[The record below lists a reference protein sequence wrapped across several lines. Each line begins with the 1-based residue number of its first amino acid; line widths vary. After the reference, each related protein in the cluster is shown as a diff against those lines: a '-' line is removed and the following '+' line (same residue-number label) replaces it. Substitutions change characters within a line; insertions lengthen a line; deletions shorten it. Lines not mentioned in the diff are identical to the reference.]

1 MGGAYIKDM
10 RKMPKVTMK
19 QARFAQAYLETANLR
34 KSAEMAGYNAKNAKT
49 MQIIGQENIAKPSV
63 RALIEH
69 YSHKSIKNMNKLA
82 NKAKSEQVQYYANK
96 DILDRAG
103 YRPADEQTGN
113 KTLVINISGE
123 SAERY
128 GLRNIVQEVSTIAP
142 PEVEKSS
149 ENG

>member
-1 MGGAYIKDM
+1 MGGAYIKDG
-10 RKMPKVTMK
+10 RKMPRVTLKM
-19 QARFAQAYLETANLR
+19 ARFAQAYLETSNAR
-34 KSAEMAGYNAKNAKT
+34 KSAEMAGYNAKTRET
-49 MQIIGQENIAKPSV
+49 MQAIGTENLRNPTV
-63 RALIEH
+63 RQLIER

-103 YRPADEQTGN
+103 YRPADESTGN

-128 GLRNIVQEVSTIAP
+128 GLLSKVQELSTLEAEQI
-142 PEVEKSS
+142 EKPS

>member
-19 QARFAQAYLETANLR
+19 MARFAQAYLDTGNIT
-34 KSAEMAGYNAKNAKT
+34 KSAKMAGYSEKSAHV
-49 MQIIGQENIAKPSV
+49 IGNETLKKPTV
-63 RALIEH
+63 RALIEQ

>member
-1 MGGAYIKDM
+1 
-10 RKMPKVTMK
+10 
-19 QARFAQAYLETANLR
+19 
-34 KSAEMAGYNAKNAKT
+34 
-49 MQIIGQENIAKPSV
+49 
-63 RALIEH
+63 
-69 YSHKSIKNMNKLA
+69 MNKLA

-103 YRPADEQTGN
+103 YKPAEDQTGN

-128 GLRNIVQEVSTIAP
+128 GLVNKVQELSTMERTEI
-142 PEVEKSS
+142 EKPS

>member
-19 QARFAQAYLETANLR
+19 MARFAQAYLDTGNIT
-34 KSAEMAGYNAKNAKT
+34 KSAKMAGYSEKSAHV
-49 MQIIGQENIAKPSV
+49 IGNETLKKPTV